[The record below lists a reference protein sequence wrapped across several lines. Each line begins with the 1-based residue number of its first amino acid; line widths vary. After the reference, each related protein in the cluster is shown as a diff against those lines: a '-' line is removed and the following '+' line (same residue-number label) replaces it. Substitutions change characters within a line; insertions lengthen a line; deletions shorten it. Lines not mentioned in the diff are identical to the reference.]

1 MTNKLRILLADD
13 HETVREGLRMI
24 LNAQP
29 DMQVIATAGDGR
41 EAVSQCEKLTPD
53 VVIMDISMPG
63 LNGLA
68 ATTQLSEKCPGAK
81 VLTLTRHADSSY
93 LQQMLRAGAAGY
105 VLKQSRPA
113 ELLHAIRAVAS
124 GGKYLDA
131 SMTAPVIG
139 TYAKT
144 PPPAGPEPTTPLS
157 PRETEVLRLIAWGNT
172 NKEIASRLD
181 LSVKTVEAHKANGMR
196 KLGMR
201 GRIDIVRYA
210 LLQGWLH
217 ES

>member
-1 MTNKLRILLADD
+1 MTAKLRILLADD

-29 DMQVIATAGDGR
+29 DMQVVATAGDGR
-41 EAVSQCEKLTPD
+41 DAVDQAAQITPD

-63 LNGLA
+63 LSGLA
-68 ATTQLSEKCPGAK
+68 ATVQMTERCPDTK
-81 VLTLTRHADSSY
+81 VLTLTRHADNSY
-93 LQQMLRAGAAGY
+93 VQQLMRAGAAGY

-113 ELLHAIRAVAS
+113 ELLRAIRSVA
-124 GGKYLDA
+124 GGTKYLDA
-131 SMTAPVIG
+131 SMSGAATG
-139 TYAKT
+139 SDAK
-144 PPPAGPEPTTPLS
+144 AAAAIPEPTTPLS
-157 PRETEVLRLIAWGNT
+157 PRETEVLRMIAWGNT
-172 NKEIASRLD
+172 NKEIAGRLD

-210 LLQGWLH
+210 LLHGWLH